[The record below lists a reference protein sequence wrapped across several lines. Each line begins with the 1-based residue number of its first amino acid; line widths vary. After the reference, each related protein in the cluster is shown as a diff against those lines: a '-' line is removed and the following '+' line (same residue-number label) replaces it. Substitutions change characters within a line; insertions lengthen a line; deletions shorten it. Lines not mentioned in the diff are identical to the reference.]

1 MTRDPAPLP
10 WLDVLIDGA
19 CPLCR
24 RTARLL
30 HRLDWLHRLN
40 VVDADN
46 DALRAA
52 VAPGLRREEALAA
65 MHVRHRRSG
74 RLASGYDGCVELA
87 RALPALWVALP
98 FMVIPGV
105 SVVGRRMYRR
115 IAGSRSREGRC
126 VDDRCST
133 R

>member
-1 MTRDPAPLP
+1 MTHNPGPLP

-24 RTARLL
+24 RTARIL
-30 HRLDWLHRLN
+30 HGLDWLQRLHF
-40 VVDADN
+40 VDADN

-65 MHVRHRRSG
+65 MHVRNRRSG
-74 RLASGYDGCVELA
+74 RLTSGYDGCVELA
-87 RALPALWVALP
+87 RALPAFWIALP
-98 FMVIPGV
+98 LTMIPGV
-105 SVVGRRMYRR
+105 SAIGRLVYRR

-126 VDDRCST
+126 VDDRCAT
-133 R
+133 Q